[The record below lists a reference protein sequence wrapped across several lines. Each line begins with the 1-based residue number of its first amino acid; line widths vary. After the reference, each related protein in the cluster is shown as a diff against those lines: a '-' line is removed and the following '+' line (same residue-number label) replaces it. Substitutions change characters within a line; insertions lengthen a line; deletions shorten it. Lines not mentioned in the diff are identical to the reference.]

1 MSKIKIVVD
10 SAADIPSD
18 LAKKHDI
25 RIVPDYVNFG
35 DQSFPDDGISL
46 SRQEFYK
53 RLAQATELPTTAAPP
68 PGMGAKI
75 FQEALADADHV
86 IAFSVASKLSGIYNG
101 MVVAANEVSPEKIT
115 VIDSGTLTM
124 AQGWMAIAAAESA
137 EKGATVEDIKVLI
150 SEMRSRARLYAVLDT
165 LEYLRRSGRVGWA
178 QANVGALLQIKP
190 IIDVREGDVNTAG
203 RVRTFEKAIREV
215 ADIAHREA
223 PLERLT
229 VLHSFNP
236 ERGQKLMDLVQDI
249 APQAYLNMV
258 DVTPVIGTHV
268 GPNGIGLALIRAKGS

>member
-10 SAADIPSD
+10 SAADIPPD
-18 LAKKHDI
+18 LAQKHDI
-25 RIVPDYVNFG
+25 RVVPDYINFG
-35 DQSFPDDGISL
+35 DQSFADDGVSL
-46 SRQEFYK
+46 TRQQFYE

-75 FQEALADADHV
+75 FEEALTNADHV
-86 IAFSVASKLSGIYNG
+86 IAFAVASKLSGIYNG
-101 MVVAANEVSPEKIT
+101 MVVAANAVAPEKIT
-115 VIDSGTLTM
+115 VIDSGYLTM
-124 AQGWMAIAAAESA
+124 AQGWLAIAAAEAA
-137 EKGATVEDIKVLI
+137 EKGSSVDDIKSLI
-150 SEMRSRARLYAVLDT
+150 SEMRTRVRLYAVLDT

-178 QANVGALLQIKP
+178 QASVGALLQIKP

-229 VLHSFNP
+229 VLHSYNP
-236 ERGQKLMDLVQDI
+236 ERGQRLMEMVQDI
-249 APQAYLNMV
+249 APKEYLNMV
-258 DVTPVIGTHV
+258 DITPAIGTHV
-268 GPNGIGLALIRAKGS
+268 GPNAIGLALIKAKV